1 MATQFSAIRNQLAT
15 VFLERDD
22 TRGQELALLLDLKT
36 SEIQDA
42 PDEWHLTIEDGKL
55 ALRQSEANLFT
66 LSFEDIRNRVEN
78 ASSSAIAKACASAR
92 RPKVL
97 DALGGWGLDA
107 IILSEAGCRVTV
119 TEASPIVC
127 AVARNLAREAN
138 TPVVFNCGFVEDY
151 LNTSGELF
159 DVVYLD
165 PIFPLHPKGA
175 RPSRRMQILQTIAK
189 TDLDLQAVFE
199 IAKKHA
205 LNRVVVKHRRNQ
217 PALFGVPH
225 WKITSK
231 TVRFDVYRSSA

>member
-1 MATQFSAIRNQLAT
+1 M
-15 VFLERDD
+15 
-22 TRGQELALLLDLKT
+22 LDLKT
-36 SEIQDA
+36 DDIKDA
-42 PDEWHLTIEDGKL
+42 PDEWHLTVEHGKL
-55 ALRQSEANLFT
+55 ALRQSDGNLFT

-78 ASSSAIAKACASAR
+78 ARWSAISKACASVR

-107 IILSEAGCRVTV
+107 IILSKAGCRVTV

-127 AVARNLAREAN
+127 AVAKNLAREAN
-138 TPVVFNCGFVEDY
+138 TPLAFTCGFIEDY

-165 PIFPLHPKGA
+165 PIFPQHPKGA
-175 RPSRRMQILQTIAK
+175 RPSLRMQILQTLAK
-189 TDLDLQAVFE
+189 TDSDLRAVFE

-217 PALFGVPH
+217 PTLFDAPH
-225 WKITSK
+225 WQITSK
-231 TVRFDVYRSSA
+231 TVRFDIYRASA